1 MNPFSYICIVIKDN
15 NMIEDFDFNNS
26 YQGIQMLKKLDDYT
40 FYEVKYPNLRN
51 EIEQKIKLFSEQEDV
66 ESTKEFITTCVKY
79 EDGYRHFGIH
89 EITACLYGDKKEDI
103 VRVRMKKSINQDK
116 ENNSDYWGFFD
127 ISRGEYSLIY
137 RNLYCLTVCFP
148 ASMGVYEKIR
158 EGLFIKLDII
168 EEL

>member
-1 MNPFSYICIVIKDN
+1 MTHQCYYDAIT
-15 NMIEDFDFNNS
+15 
-26 YQGIQMLKKLDDYT
+26 GKKY
-40 FYEVKYPNLRN
+40 
-51 EIEQKIKLFSEQEDV
+51 
-66 ESTKEFITTCVKY
+66 
-79 EDGYRHFGIH
+79 
-89 EITACLYGDKKEDI
+89 
-103 VRVRMKKSINQDK
+103 K